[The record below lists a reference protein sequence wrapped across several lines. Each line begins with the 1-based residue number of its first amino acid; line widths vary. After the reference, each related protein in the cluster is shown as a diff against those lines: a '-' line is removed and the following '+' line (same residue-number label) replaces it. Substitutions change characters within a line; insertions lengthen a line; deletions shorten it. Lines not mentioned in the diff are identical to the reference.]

1 MSFIVGSLAAIAL
14 AAAAYVAPA
23 QAQRGEPIKIGFSMA
38 ITGPG
43 AGAGKPALIAMQV
56 WEADINARGGLL
68 GRPVKLVYYDDQ
80 TNPANVPGIYSKLLD
95 VDKVDLVVGPYGT
108 NMIAP
113 AMPVV
118 MQKNKAFISLF
129 GTAVNEKFKYPRYFS
144 MLATGPDPKTAFTKG
159 FFDTAMAQNPK
170 PQTVA
175 IASANAEFGQVVAD
189 GARENAKAA
198 GLRIVYDQKF
208 PPNPTDAA
216 PMVRAIQAA
225 NPDIVVICSYPQ
237 GSAAFVRAINE
248 LGYKPKMIGG
258 GMVGLQFTALKMQ
271 LGPLLNGIV
280 NYDTWIPAKTLQY
293 PGSLEVVRKYQ
304 EAAAKQG
311 ADPLGYY
318 LPPWAY
324 AYLQVLEQ
332 AVTGTKSLD
341 DAKLADY
348 MHKNTFKTVVGDV
361 KFGPLGEWTEPRFLT
376 VQYVGI
382 KGNTLDELKDMSK
395 ITVLAPADVATGK
408 VVYPYEKAK

>member
-1 MSFIVGSLAAIAL
+1 
-14 AAAAYVAPA
+14 
-23 QAQRGEPIKIGFSMA
+23 
-38 ITGPG
+38 
-43 AGAGKPALIAMQV
+43 
-56 WEADINARGGLL
+56 
-68 GRPVKLVYYDDQ
+68 
-80 TNPANVPGIYSKLLD
+80 
-95 VDKVDLVVGPYGT
+95 
-108 NMIAP
+108 
-113 AMPVV
+113 
-118 MQKNKAFISLF
+118 
-129 GTAVNEKFKYPRYFS
+129 
-144 MLATGPDPKTAFTKG
+144 
-159 FFDTAMAQNPK
+159 
-170 PQTVA
+170 
-175 IASANAEFGQVVAD
+175 
-189 GARENAKAA
+189 
-198 GLRIVYDQKF
+198 
-208 PPNPTDAA
+208 
-216 PMVRAIQAA
+216 
-225 NPDIVVICSYPQ
+225 
-237 GSAAFVRAINE
+237 
-248 LGYKPKMIGG
+248 
-258 GMVGLQFTALKMQ
+258 MVGLQFTAIKTQ

-304 EAAAKQG
+304 ERAAKEG

-324 AYLQVLEQ
+324 AYLQVVEQ
-332 AVTGTKSLD
+332 AVNGTKSLD